1 VDFEIGTKLDG
12 RVEILVPRAFEW
24 WTFLALATDPF
35 DRFDH
40 LSVVSRLSDHSNIAV
55 IDVSRLPEALPL
67 LKDKASVIVVMF
79 DGYHAYRERESLFLR
94 LSELSGKIELR
105 TVGEPMELTAHTRF
119 DWRSLFTQQPEIYRN
134 KEAISDWMRKVSFSR
149 PFGKLMLIHRSKL
162 ISAKVLLQLIGQ
174 NRIQEYK
181 RTKYVYCGDSGLATL
196 EKHSAIY
203 GIERGAIPKDLGAG
217 NLSVS
222 DLVSMWV
229 NALHRT
235 NGHWTNRIVMRALLR
250 FIALNTLIAN
260 RGHEL
265 FLNFFPEPN
274 INAYQAGMFF
284 KNHLFLDFGG
294 ILGDEAIYPR
304 SADMLLLN
312 RRVIRFD
319 LVPPALDLRRL
330 EAGDLAGVDR
340 IVKRYQDFV
349 ISAVDNPGI
358 LWA

>member
-1 VDFEIGTKLDG
+1 ML
-12 RVEILVPRAFEW
+12 
-24 WTFLALATDPF
+24 
-35 DRFDH
+35 
-40 LSVVSRLSDHSNIAV
+40 
-55 IDVSRLPEALPL
+55 
-67 LKDKASVIVVMF
+67 
-79 DGYHAYRERESLFLR
+79 DGYHAFRERESLFLR

-105 TVGEPMELTAHTRF
+105 TVGDSMESKAYAPF
-119 DWRSLFTQQPEIYRN
+119 DWRPLFTQQPEIYRN

-149 PFGKLMLIHRSKL
+149 PFGRFMLVHRSKL
-162 ISAKVLLQLIGQ
+162 ISAKVLLQLILQ

-203 GIERGAIPKDLGAG
+203 GIEPETIPKRLGAG
-217 NLSVS
+217 SFCAA
-222 DLVSMWV
+222 DLVSLWL
-229 NALHRT
+229 NALHRA

-250 FIALNTLIAN
+250 FIALSTLAAN

-294 ILGDEAIYPR
+294 ILGDELVYPR
-304 SADMLLLN
+304 SADLLLLN
-312 RRVIRFD
+312 RKVIRFD

-349 ISAVDNPGI
+349 ISALDDPGI

>member
-1 VDFEIGTKLDG
+1 
-12 RVEILVPRAFEW
+12 
-24 WTFLALATDPF
+24 
-35 DRFDH
+35 
-40 LSVVSRLSDHSNIAV
+40 
-55 IDVSRLPEALPL
+55 
-67 LKDKASVIVVMF
+67 
-79 DGYHAYRERESLFLR
+79 
-94 LSELSGKIELR
+94 
-105 TVGEPMELTAHTRF
+105 MELKAHTRF
-119 DWRSLFTQQPEIYRN
+119 DWHPLFTQQPENYRN

-196 EKHSAIY
+196 RNHSAIY
-203 GIERGAIPKDLGAG
+203 GIEHGAIPKNLGAG
-217 NLSVS
+217 SVCVS

-235 NGHWTNRIVMRALLR
+235 NGHWTNRIVTRALLR
-250 FIALNTLIAN
+250 FMALNTLAAN
-260 RGHEL
+260 RGREI

-284 KNHLFLDFGG
+284 KNHVFLDFGG
-294 ILGDEAIYPR
+294 VLGDEFVYPR

-319 LVPPALDLRRL
+319 LAPPALDLRRL

-349 ISAVDNPGI
+349 TSALDNPGI